1 MKVEEVAPGVL
12 KVMAAEDEDAAAA
25 AAAASKR
32 GAGIEKKEEAE
43 GRVGRPAMARRKLLA
58 MRRQYPV
65 LQLRRQRRQL
75 QFADT
80 DQKKENFIWTNK
92 LHRVSAEFGIQRSA
106 APGEGVPEASLK
118 DADEAADLAARGGQT
133 APTVDAVP
141 LKQTHAPGMGEASS
155 ETPPKEGGGAFS
167 SQGF

>member
-25 AAAASKR
+25 AAAATKR
-32 GAGIEKKEEAE
+32 GEGIEKKEEAD

-65 LQLRRQRRQL
+65 LQLRRQRRVL
-75 QFADT
+75 QFA

-118 DADEAADLAARGGQT
+118 DADEAGDLAARGGQT

-155 ETPPKEGGGAFS
+155 ETPPKEGGGVFS
-167 SQGF
+167 SLGF